1 MKRESFLRRVGA
13 AVGAGALPAPEPLRS
28 IDGIDD
34 RPQGDLLDRFTIALE
49 SIDGVVH
56 PSGGLAA
63 IDEIVALHGAG
74 PLIAW
79 DDAALPIA
87 GAAERLVD
95 AGCDRFASTVP
106 REPAARAAHQ
116 GAYFD
121 VRFGLT
127 GAEAAF
133 AESGSIVIRSGPG
146 RPRMAS
152 LIPLVHV
159 ALLPVDRIF
168 QSQRHWMADGD
179 IDLSGVANVVY
190 VTGPSRTTDI
200 EQHLNL
206 GVHGPRAVHV
216 VIV

>member
-1 MKRESFLRRVGA
+1 MKREAFLRRVRA
-13 AVGAGALPAPEPLRS
+13 SIDAGAMPTPEPLRS
-28 IDGIDD
+28 IDGTDD

-49 SIDGVVH
+49 EIDGIV
-56 PSGGLAA
+56 PPTGGLAA
-63 IDEIVALHGAG
+63 LDEIVALHGAG

-79 DDAALPIA
+79 DDAALPVG

-95 AGCDRFASTVP
+95 AGCERFASTVP

-152 LIPLVHV
+152 LVPLVHV

-179 IDLSGVANVVY
+179 IDLSGAANVVY